1 MLAEEAMARTAI
13 VVCAGGPAR
22 AALPE
27 IPEDA
32 LVIAADAGILEAE
45 RLGLRV
51 DLLVGDLDSAPVDA
65 IARAPR
71 VERHPVDK
79 DASDLEL
86 AMAAAIAAGVRRI
99 VVVGGDGGRLDHLLG
114 NAFLLGSERWAAVE
128 IDAVLGDARI
138 AVVRDERLVD
148 GRVGALISLYAVG
161 GPARGVTTEGLR
173 WALRD
178 GELLPGSSLGLS
190 NEFAAPRAIVRVSEG
205 VVLAIRPGAHGER
218 SGNARNGEAAEATR
232 EA

>member
-1 MLAEEAMARTAI
+1 MSRTAI

-22 AALPE
+22 ATLPA

-32 LVIAADAGILEAE
+32 LVIAADGGILEAE

-51 DLLVGDLDSAPVDA
+51 DLLVGDLDSAPADA

-86 AMAAAIAAGVRRI
+86 AMDAAVAAEARRI

-114 NAFLLGSERWAAVE
+114 NAFLLGSDRWAAVE

-138 AVVRDERLVD
+138 TVVRAERSIEGEVGELV
-148 GRVGALISLYAVG
+148 SLYAVG
-161 GPARGVTTEGLR
+161 GPARGVTTAGLR
-173 WALRD
+173 WTLD
-178 GELLPGSSLGLS
+178 EGELLPGSSLGLS
-190 NEFAAPRAIVRVSEG
+190 NEFVAPLAAVRVGEG
-205 VVLAIRPGAHGER
+205 VVLAIRPGVE
-218 SGNARNGEAAEATR
+218 T
-232 EA
+232 

>member
-1 MLAEEAMARTAI
+1 MLAEEAMSRTAI

-22 AALPE
+22 APLPE
-27 IPEDA
+27 IPEDS
-32 LVIAADAGILEAE
+32 LVIAADGGILEAE

-51 DLLVGDLDSAPVDA
+51 DLLVGDLDSAPADA

-86 AMAAAIAAGVRRI
+86 AMDAAVAGGARRI

-114 NAFLLGSERWAAVE
+114 NAFLLGSDRWAAVE

-138 AVVRDERLVD
+138 WVVRDERSID
-148 GRVGALISLYAVG
+148 GEVGELISLYSVG

-173 WALRD
+173 WSLRD

-190 NEFAAPRAIVRVSEG
+190 NEFAASRAIVRVREG
-205 VVLAIRPGAHGER
+205 VVLAIQPGAR
-218 SGNARNGEAAEATR
+218 P
-232 EA
+232 

>member
-1 MLAEEAMARTAI
+1 MLAEEAMPRTAI

-22 AALPE
+22 AGLPE

-32 LVIAADAGILEAE
+32 LVIAADGGIIEAE

-51 DLLVGDLDSAPVDA
+51 DLLVGDLDSAPADA
-65 IARAPR
+65 IARTPR

-86 AMAAAIAAGVRRI
+86 AMEAAVAAEARRI

-114 NAFLLGSERWAAVE
+114 NAFLLGSDRWAALE
-128 IDAVLGDARI
+128 IDAVLGDAQI
-138 AVVRDERLVD
+138 TVVRDERSVE
-148 GRVGALISLYAVG
+148 GEVGELISLYAVG

-173 WALRD
+173 WALRE
-178 GELLPGSSLGLS
+178 GELVPGSSLGLS
-190 NEFAAPRAIVRVSEG
+190 NEFSEAWATVRVRDG
-205 VVLAIRPGAHGER
+205 VVLAIRPGVPG
-218 SGNARNGEAAEATR
+218 
-232 EA
+232 